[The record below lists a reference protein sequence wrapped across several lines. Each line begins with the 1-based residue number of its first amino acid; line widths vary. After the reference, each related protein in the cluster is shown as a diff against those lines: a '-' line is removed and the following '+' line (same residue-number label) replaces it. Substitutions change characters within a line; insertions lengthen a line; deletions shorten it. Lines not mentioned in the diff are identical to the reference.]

1 MRTASLLIC
10 IVTLLPLAAGR
21 CATPDRTVP
30 LPTGETF
37 LSDVGIYRV
46 AYQSYGDKVVEMPRS
61 WVGHFTTESGIS
73 YVPYERIADRPAILM
88 HSPWRV
94 PPGRTWVDY
103 QLRLPRTRPIRLLF
117 GIAMGPGMV
126 TPDRSDGVTFSCF
139 LTAAGRPRR
148 LMRQHYA
155 RSEWRDYSF
164 DLTPYAGQTVTLRLQ
179 VEPGPK
185 RDASW
190 DLSYFGAPRIVAGQ
204 ARDNRAALLQQL
216 TSTRAYRATAQADL
230 RALSNTAKH
239 GVTPGNLLTYRNTIV
254 KAGNTYRFTYQG
266 ADCRVVYTY
275 RPATGT
281 LDDFTAQVD
290 GGRTFLPAQGG
301 GATVA
306 LPDGAEPEKVPAR
319 GGKAVRVT
327 LAPGGKS
334 LQVLW
339 EYPLRGGPLRIAW
352 SYAIRGKALTIAARC
367 QEPRVSEFSLGEVGE
382 VPLRRIFGVPYLLGH
397 VSYLPVQNAF
407 VCRYLDWTVSHA
419 SQCPQG
425 TATYEPKTDGR
436 RNALVESG
444 YVAVSPHVGEVL
456 PNIPHPPSPY
466 RALLGPKIML
476 DIWAHHQG
484 TYQGDAE
491 NLRNLKDHGVDHLAI
506 ISHDWQRYGYDVKLP
521 DHLPANPLY
530 GGDAGMKEFGRAANE
545 CGYIWSLHENYIDLY
560 PDAPSYDPSA
570 RVLLSDGQP
579 SHAWFNPATGVQSFG
594 LKCNRALEYARQ
606 NAPEIHRRFGTNAAY
621 LDVHTCVPPWHQLD
635 REAGQPMAGMALAKV
650 KHDTE
655 LFQYMRA
662 THQGPLFGEGA
673 NHFFW
678 AGRCDGVEAQ
688 VAGGEHHTPFLDFD
702 LLKIHPQMVNHG
714 MGYYERWFA
723 SGYELRWG
731 YDAGTM
737 AQIDK
742 YRAQELA
749 YGHAGFIG
757 SAQTANLQWVV
768 REHHLMHPVQRL
780 YGTARPTEIL
790 YKVDG
795 RLVSASVA
803 LVMGDTSRQRI
814 RYDSGLTLWVN
825 WNAQPWKVQ
834 GRVLPQWG
842 FLARGP
848 NTEVCTVRHQGKFA
862 DYAECPQYVFA
873 DARTSIHM
881 PYLQGEK
888 EIEPKLRAFEY
899 LGGNRVRLTY
909 EWHVND
915 TLEEDYHCFVHFLH
929 EGTGHA
935 EQIAFQQDHELPK
948 PTSQWRKGETI
959 IDGPY
964 EVTFPDDAQDYY
976 DITIGLFR
984 GGRLSLKG
992 LSDGRN
998 RILIGRLRVERE
1010 GGEITR
1016 VTLGDVQDMAK
1027 RAAAARANFRAHLN
1041 PPGTWV
1047 DFGTVATDG
1056 SVKVNRE
1063 PDRLVVFPYPRD
1075 RSFRVTLDLKA
1086 LAPKAVPGRVR
1097 VRALAARTLKE
1108 LGETPHAFQGGRLTF
1123 KVGRPGAGRY
1133 LVTW

>member
-1 MRTASLLIC
+1 M
-10 IVTLLPLAAGR
+10 
-21 CATPDRTVP
+21 
-30 LPTGETF
+30 
-37 LSDVGIYRV
+37 
-46 AYQSYGDKVVEMPRS
+46 
-61 WVGHFTTESGIS
+61 
-73 YVPYERIADRPAILM
+73 
-88 HSPWRV
+88 
-94 PPGRTWVDY
+94 
-103 QLRLPRTRPIRLLF
+103 
-117 GIAMGPGMV
+117 
-126 TPDRSDGVTFSCF
+126 
-139 LTAAGRPRR
+139 
-148 LMRQHYA
+148 
-155 RSEWRDYSF
+155 
-164 DLTPYAGQTVTLRLQ
+164 
-179 VEPGPK
+179 
-185 RDASW
+185 
-190 DLSYFGAPRIVAGQ
+190 
-204 ARDNRAALLQQL
+204 
-216 TSTRAYRATAQADL
+216 
-230 RALSNTAKH
+230 
-239 GVTPGNLLTYRNTIV
+239 
-254 KAGNTYRFTYQG
+254 
-266 ADCRVVYTY
+266 
-275 RPATGT
+275 
-281 LDDFTAQVD
+281 
-290 GGRTFLPAQGG
+290 
-301 GATVA
+301 
-306 LPDGAEPEKVPAR
+306 
-319 GGKAVRVT
+319 T

-352 SYAIRGKALTIAARC
+352 SYAIGARRSPLPLAARS
-367 QEPRVSEFSLGEVGE
+367 RASVSFPWGRSARCRCAASLAC
-382 VPLRRIFGVPYLLGH
+382 PILGH

-506 ISHDWQRYGYDVKLP
+506 ISNDWQRYGYDVKLP

-790 YKVDG
+790 YEVDG

-803 LVMGDTSRQRI
+803 LVMGDTPQRI
-814 RYDSGLTLWVN
+814 ATIVVSTSGELERP
-825 WNAQPWKVQ
+825 A
-834 GRVLPQWG
+834 GRCRG
-842 FLARGP
+842 GCCRSGSGARRTP
-848 NTEVCTVRHQGKFA
+848 RSAPRHQGNL
-862 DYAECPQYVFA
+862 PTTPSSQYVCRRA
-873 DARTSIHM
+873 HPIHM
-881 PYLQGEK
+881 PYLQGEGLL
-888 EIEPKLRAFEY
+888 KLR
-899 LGGNRVRLTY
+899 LRTPWRNRVRLTH

-915 TLEEDYHCFVHFLH
+915 TSRRTTTASFISTRAPVTWSRSPFSR
-929 EGTGHA
+929 
-935 EQIAFQQDHELPK
+935 I
-948 PTSQWRKGETI
+948 TSCRSRPQWRKERRSPMVPTRS
-959 IDGPY
+959 PSRM
-964 EVTFPDDAQDYY
+964 TRRTTMTSP
-976 DITIGLFR
+976 GLFR
-984 GGRLSLKG
+984 
-992 LSDGRN
+992 
-998 RILIGRLRVERE
+998 
-1010 GGEITR
+1010 
-1016 VTLGDVQDMAK
+1016 
-1027 RAAAARANFRAHLN
+1027 
-1041 PPGTWV
+1041 
-1047 DFGTVATDG
+1047 
-1056 SVKVNRE
+1056 
-1063 PDRLVVFPYPRD
+1063 
-1075 RSFRVTLDLKA
+1075 
-1086 LAPKAVPGRVR
+1086 
-1097 VRALAARTLKE
+1097 
-1108 LGETPHAFQGGRLTF
+1108 
-1123 KVGRPGAGRY
+1123 VGASR
-1133 LVTW
+1133 